1 MIGRGKVI
9 RRYIETTVDGKHRSR
24 NLALSDVYSKLIT
37 QDKQPVAEPQIGQV
51 VEDAD
56 ETHRVTAVPKEN
68 KPRQQQQQQHLRRRS
83 VSKSSTSHPS
93 SPDTTSA
100 PASRSRRRP
109 RETSTEAQ
117 NGSSEDRW
125 PGQLEPR
132 DYIPPDL
139 SANVAATEEVD
150 LTDAERRAMR
160 KLLQR
165 DPQITTSLQAT
176 FGGDYKA
183 WLDFTGG
190 DKSDIQRI
198 LGLNASM
205 TPDLK
210 QKIYSMIQSSIK
222 S

>member
-1 MIGRGKVI
+1 MIGRGRVI
-9 RRYIETTVDGKHRSR
+9 RRYIETTVDGKNRSR
-24 NLALSDVYSKLIT
+24 NVALSDVYSKLIK
-37 QDKQPVAEPQIGQV
+37 QNVQPVAEPDIGQV

-56 ETHRVTAVPKEN
+56 ESRSVSAVPKEN
-68 KPRQQQQQQHLRRRS
+68 MPRQQQQPRRRRS
-83 VSKSSTSHPS
+83 VNRNSASSPS
-93 SPDTTSA
+93 SPDTPSA
-100 PASRSRRRP
+100 PIARSRRRP
-109 RETSTEAQ
+109 RETGTEAQ
-117 NGSSEDRW
+117 VGLSEDRW

-139 SANVAATEEVD
+139 SANAATTEEVD
-150 LTDAERRAMR
+150 LTDAERRAIR
-160 KLLQR
+160 KLLQQN
-165 DPQITTSLQAT
+165 PQIKTTLQAT

-183 WLDFTGG
+183 WLDFTGDGG

-205 TPDLK
+205 APDLK